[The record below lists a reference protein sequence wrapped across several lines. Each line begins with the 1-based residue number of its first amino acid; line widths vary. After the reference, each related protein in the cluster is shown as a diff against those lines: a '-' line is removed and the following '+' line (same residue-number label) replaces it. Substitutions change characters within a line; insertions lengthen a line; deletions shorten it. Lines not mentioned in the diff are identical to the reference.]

1 MKGFVKRILCFALTL
16 AMVFTMMPTIA
27 KAEEN
32 GRRLYFE
39 LPAGTNCS
47 DWAVNVWGNG
57 ISVDGNSSVMFRPNT
72 WGDGDWYPTL
82 LESEY
87 DGWGYVTVFGS
98 VDGMQFVNRNAY
110 EYKCWNSQI
119 AAQNVEKAFFSPST
133 GKWYKETSKV
143 HEIIENAPL
152 DTFGVAGDDR
162 LVAGGWDINNTT
174 TMIRSDENENVF
186 SITFENVEP
195 GTYKYKILQD
205 PANKKWDIPWGN
217 NDDRSLT
224 VREKSDVTLSIDL
237 TDSTKN
243 VEVKTVPAST
253 DDSGEEGIEG
263 DKEETGETIDET
275 TDEGAMSATLVG
287 NFWGI
292 EFIDDAGNR
301 YDLDNWEPT
310 DEDGDLKYI
319 GNGIYKRTFKFIQ
332 LSEAITLAGDGK
344 GYKVAFNHKW
354 DYSLGDNGQ
363 NIALTIPAG
372 ASEWTIIVDEK
383 NKVVY
388 DNFRAVPFITHH
400 NNGVTIERNPF
411 DTTVS
416 LVGSM
421 NAWKAS
427 VGSGYDFELI
437 SDSLY
442 RFDTVL
448 DAGIYGYKVKFNG
461 TDWYENGGDHTL
473 GVADNGTKVVFVYSA
488 KDDEIYDSINNADKL
503 NALLGTDE
511 FEASETPVVVERI
524 PCVPGTF
531 PGPSWDPASNKMTK
545 LENVIYSYTF
555 ENVPAGNYEY
565 KIAFG
570 SWGENYGA
578 SGYKDGANIAVRVPT
593 SQDVTIYY
601 SDSSHLSVNSI
612 DYKFVNVYVEF
623 PDGTKIDLKDY
634 DLYGIYTGKVSLKAG
649 EYDGVKIVAD
659 EKVKD
664 IEKFSISEDKEVT
677 FNYDPTFEICYNDA
691 TSVPDDWQWNKI
703 KFDSKDSYFKEPFG
717 AVRVGEDVKF
727 TLVTGTDIT
736 AASLVIKDNAA
747 KTIELINVTDEDDND
762 KKVWSVTTKFDEIG
776 QCQYYFTVS
785 VGGFIKIY
793 ADDPKG
799 DYGTGMVADF
809 FDIYRPEICKPY
821 DLSICTTD
829 YKTPDWMKNAVIYQI
844 FPDRFANGDIS
855 NDKAQTS
862 SRGATDYEFPEW
874 DMIPENPEQ
883 EDKLSK
889 EEYEKTGAFY
899 GDRNWSNEMYGGD
912 FAGIIENIDYLKAL
926 GVNVI
931 YLNPVFSSISS
942 HRYDATDYSKID
954 PILGTLGDFEELV
967 KVAEKN
973 DMKIVLDGVF
983 NHVSDDSI
991 YFDRYYKFLTAK
1003 DFDGKMG
1010 AYPYWAYVY
1019 DYMKENN
1026 ASKEDAE
1033 AKAKEYFTA
1042 KYKVNDFSYT
1052 TWFAVYDSYMS
1063 DGKDGNVCDT
1073 IGLREGKPVYGYE
1086 GWWGYDSM
1094 PVIKS
1099 TNGSEYQTEDWAKT
1113 IIGKADDNGSYDNNG
1128 SIAQYWLSEG
1138 SNGWRLDVANEV
1150 SDETWQNFRK
1160 SVKAMQS
1167 DAVIIGEIWDDATR
1181 YLLGDMYD
1189 SVMNYV
1195 FRNAVMG
1202 FAKGGNASD
1211 AMATLER
1218 MRERYPKEAF
1228 YAMMN
1233 LVDSHDTSRVLSY
1246 LDGVDDDRKQKDI
1259 DKAFPTYERTS
1270 DEAKAKQYLAAFLQ
1284 FTYPGAPT
1292 IYYGDELGVVGADDP
1307 DDRRTIPWGKGNEE
1321 LVTYYAKLSAIRH
1334 AYPALSTGDI
1344 KPLYFANN
1352 ENVLGFVRSDDKDT
1366 LVVLANNKADE
1377 ITISINVKE
1386 LGLEGEVKDLISGKE
1401 YEETETIEVTIAART
1416 GAILTVNP
1424 KEIVIEDAIRAAYD
1438 PEFVHAKTPEET
1450 TPSSGNESSERGNAE
1465 GNNTSNESTATAP
1478 ATAPAHT
1485 EVAGRVTPLAPATR
1499 TADASLQIAEDEV
1512 PLAVNPST
1520 EEKESVI
1527 EAEKEQTDAS
1537 ISETDTKEAEKE
1549 LATVEEDEV
1558 PMAETVS
1565 EESASFIWLWI
1576 LLGVAVCGL
1585 IGYVVYQ
1592 AKKSEKEN

>member
-1 MKGFVKRILCFALTL
+1 
-16 AMVFTMMPTIA
+16 
-27 KAEEN
+27 
-32 GRRLYFE
+32 
-39 LPAGTNCS
+39 
-47 DWAVNVWGNG
+47 
-57 ISVDGNSSVMFRPNT
+57 
-72 WGDGDWYPTL
+72 
-82 LESEY
+82 
-87 DGWGYVTVFGS
+87 
-98 VDGMQFVNRNAY
+98 
-110 EYKCWNSQI
+110 
-119 AAQNVEKAFFSPST
+119 
-133 GKWYKETSKV
+133 
-143 HEIIENAPL
+143 
-152 DTFGVAGDDR
+152 
-162 LVAGGWDINNTT
+162 
-174 TMIRSDENENVF
+174 
-186 SITFENVEP
+186 
-195 GTYKYKILQD
+195 
-205 PANKKWDIPWGN
+205 
-217 NDDRSLT
+217 
-224 VREKSDVTLSIDL
+224 
-237 TDSTKN
+237 
-243 VEVKTVPAST
+243 
-253 DDSGEEGIEG
+253 
-263 DKEETGETIDET
+263 
-275 TDEGAMSATLVG
+275 
-287 NFWGI
+287 
-292 EFIDDAGNR
+292 
-301 YDLDNWEPT
+301 
-310 DEDGDLKYI
+310 
-319 GNGIYKRTFKFIQ
+319 
-332 LSEAITLAGDGK
+332 
-344 GYKVAFNHKW
+344 
-354 DYSLGDNGQ
+354 
-363 NIALTIPAG
+363 
-372 ASEWTIIVDEK
+372 
-383 NKVVY
+383 
-388 DNFRAVPFITHH
+388 
-400 NNGVTIERNPF
+400 
-411 DTTVS
+411 
-416 LVGSM
+416 
-421 NAWKAS
+421 
-427 VGSGYDFELI
+427 
-437 SDSLY
+437 
-442 RFDTVL
+442 
-448 DAGIYGYKVKFNG
+448 
-461 TDWYENGGDHTL
+461 
-473 GVADNGTKVVFVYSA
+473 
-488 KDDEIYDSINNADKL
+488 
-503 NALLGTDE
+503 
-511 FEASETPVVVERI
+511 
-524 PCVPGTF
+524 
-531 PGPSWDPASNKMTK
+531 
-545 LENVIYSYTF
+545 
-555 ENVPAGNYEY
+555 
-565 KIAFG
+565 
-570 SWGENYGA
+570 
-578 SGYKDGANIAVRVPT
+578 
-593 SQDVTIYY
+593 
-601 SDSSHLSVNSI
+601 
-612 DYKFVNVYVEF
+612 
-623 PDGTKIDLKDY
+623 
-634 DLYGIYTGKVSLKAG
+634 
-649 EYDGVKIVAD
+649 
-659 EKVKD
+659 
-664 IEKFSISEDKEVT
+664 
-677 FNYDPTFEICYNDA
+677 
-691 TSVPDDWQWNKI
+691 
-703 KFDSKDSYFKEPFG
+703 
-717 AVRVGEDVKF
+717 
-727 TLVTGTDIT
+727 
-736 AASLVIKDNAA
+736 
-747 KTIELINVTDEDDND
+747 
-762 KKVWSVTTKFDEIG
+762 
-776 QCQYYFTVS
+776 
-785 VGGFIKIY
+785 
-793 ADDPKG
+793 
-799 DYGTGMVADF
+799 
-809 FDIYRPEICKPY
+809 
-821 DLSICTTD
+821 
-829 YKTPDWMKNAVIYQI
+829 
-844 FPDRFANGDIS
+844 
-855 NDKAQTS
+855 
-862 SRGATDYEFPEW
+862 
-874 DMIPENPEQ
+874 
-883 EDKLSK
+883 
-889 EEYEKTGAFY
+889 
-899 GDRNWSNEMYGGD
+899 MYGGD

-954 PILGTLGDFEELV
+954 PILGELGDFEELV

-1019 DYMKENN
+1019 DYMKDNSV
-1026 ASKEDAE
+1026 SKEDAE
-1033 AKAKEYFTA
+1033 AKAREYFT
-1042 KYKVNDFSYT
+1042 KEYNVTDFSYT

-1063 DGKDGNVCDT
+1063 DGKGGNVCDT

-1246 LDGVDDDRKQKDI
+1246 LDGVDDDRNQKDI
-1259 DKAFPTYERTS
+1259 DKAFPTYEKTS

-1307 DDRRTIPWGKGNEE
+1307 DDRRTIPWGKGNKE

-1344 KPLYFANN
+1344 KPLCFANN

-1386 LGLEGEVKDLISGKE
+1386 LGLEGEVKDLISGKG
-1401 YEETETIEVTIAART
+1401 YEGTDTINVNIAART

-1438 PEFVHAKTPEET
+1438 PEFIHAEIVDPEDDDPVVDDPTEDDPSEEKEPEEKDPAEEEKSSEET
-1450 TPSSGNESSERGNAE
+1450 TPSSGNESSESGNAE

-1478 ATAPAHT
+1478 VTAPAHT

-1499 TADASLQIAEDEV
+1499 TADASLQIVEDEV